1 MSIINEFRNDI
12 HNICHELFLLNIQFH
27 LDEIAEHVVDVLKE
41 NNDYDS
47 KNIYPEY
54 IKQLI
59 AELYPDKYGFN
70 YNYFKEND
78 FKNQVEYLLKLP
90 QYAQRTEEWYKMKQN
105 TIGAS
110 ECSVVFGANPYDSMN
125 SFILKKCGYG
135 EINNK
140 IGIHCQ
146 HGIKYEP
153 IIQQLYCKR
162 NNTTLYEFGSI
173 RHSRINFI
181 SASPDGITPTGVMI
195 EIKAPP
201 KRIITGIPPIYYWYQ
216 MQQQL
221 QVCSLRKVD
230 FIECKIDEYD
240 SYSNFIEDKGHE
252 KGIIVEYMIDDKID
266 YIYPDKLLDEN
277 EIDDWILN
285 IRDKIPTNGVFNR
298 FIYWKLLIYSTTT
311 IWRDDIWWCKNN
323 YKYYEV
329 WNRIEYYRKN
339 GYEELIPKKRPRKQK
354 NDEIIIDMVD
364 NTD

>member
-1 MSIINEFRNDI
+1 
-12 HNICHELFLLNIQFH
+12 
-27 LDEIAEHVVDVLKE
+27 
-41 NNDYDS
+41 
-47 KNIYPEY
+47 
-54 IKQLI
+54 
-59 AELYPDKYGFN
+59 
-70 YNYFKEND
+70 
-78 FKNQVEYLLKLP
+78 
-90 QYAQRTEEWYKMKQN
+90 
-105 TIGAS
+105 
-110 ECSVVFGANPYDSMN
+110 
-125 SFILKKCGYG
+125 
-135 EINNK
+135 
-140 IGIHCQ
+140 
-146 HGIKYEP
+146 
-153 IIQQLYCKR
+153 
-162 NNTTLYEFGSI
+162 
-173 RHSRINFI
+173 
-181 SASPDGITPTGVMI
+181 MI